1 MRTKLIST
9 NKFRDKEHD
18 VTRWLPATND
28 DAWNNLPIVDC
39 VKCHPCPNSPFNL
52 TRLVYENE
60 IMNGTRFMFEGLI
73 HTYPSEKFAKVFVG
87 EMGKIVPDE
96 LKKLTFGDV
105 GCSTMPQNDKVFG
118 TIDHSDE
125 VDGICA
131 MMVFVVPVPSTD
143 TSKFKDRLMNAVKNV
158 YVFGYDL
165 SSVEQLN
172 HTLMH
177 DVTIFLVQMEARFSK
192 DKFKICDVFHHVAP
206 LKYLDKIR
214 KNGLVPKSKSSEF
227 KYQDRVYLFNYC
239 PIETILTYGMQK
251 AIDEKDE
258 GFCLL
263 SLDRRKLEALN
274 KHGNLNLYIDWAFG
288 SSDNPVAVFTYGN
301 IPSSALEDEFK
312 VYLIDDMDNP
322 ETRRL

>member
-1 MRTKLIST
+1 
-9 NKFRDKEHD
+9 
-18 VTRWLPATND
+18 
-28 DAWNNLPIVDC
+28 
-39 VKCHPCPNSPFNL
+39 
-52 TRLVYENE
+52 
-60 IMNGTRFMFEGLI
+60 MNGTRFMFEGLI

-87 EMGKIVPDE
+87 EMGKIVPDK

-105 GCSTMPQNDKVFG
+105 GCSMMPQDENVFG

-131 MMVFVVPVPSTD
+131 MMVFVVPIPSTD
-143 TSKFKDRLMNAVKNV
+143 ISKFKVKLMNAVKNV

-239 PIETILTYGMQK
+239 PLDTILSYGMQK

-258 GFCLL
+258 GFCLF

-288 SSDNPVAVFTYGN
+288 SSDNPIAVFTYGN
-301 IPSSALEDEFK
+301 IPSSVLEDEFK
-312 VYLIDDMDNP
+312 VYRIDDMDNP